1 MSPKIDKSK
10 SMIRR
15 VLKALFLL
23 FIIANASRAQVYN
36 NSVFIKNDV
45 NLNRNANRLQQA
57 VLNKNNNLVSL
68 VGNTLNRVTAK
79 IVDLNSQIEIPVD
92 NYMVFES
99 NGDGEVVWSTSF
111 EFINNDTADLTS
123 SAGLSL
129 KIGYTNDHYYIPIT
143 FRGDHDL
150 MMNGSRAVNLNS
162 SLNTIGVVELD
173 SLGQF
178 TRFLRG
184 DDDILI
190 SYDFQVKGDYMY
202 QLYSKLDPG
211 ISQASA
217 ECPELIYYL
226 RKTSLIDG
234 AIRQIDFNGKGF
246 DADGDGF
253 CTNSGANESF
263 GVFQFDVDDE
273 ENLLLAG
280 SFRGP
285 YQSTLSRNLS
295 ARDDEHHSFIA
306 KLNSSLITEWVRQI
320 NTLSGENRSFDGPF
334 EGKRVMTLKSGEI
347 LFISSNLNPN
357 YQFNLNGSSIN
368 TSNFK
373 NLFPGLTNSITK
385 VDADGNFQSVTFLDR
400 PVQDI
405 QEIQDSGDLMVVF
418 STFGRLGPAGPGTE
432 IHYYNATGRE
442 HTLINPKYPNNENHV
457 GFIRIDNEGN
467 YLSHKSWSRLSTEP
481 RTMYVHFYPVN
492 MPCDEFYMT
501 GFVFGQVD
509 MSLDATIQII
519 EGESGSDTFI
529 AKYAPLPPEIHV
541 TPPDDEQCIE
551 SVYLLPFTVTD
562 ALPGEIRIEVSS
574 SDEGILP
581 SDSLTILLDNPDNFI
596 RISSGNAHGSF
607 EIILRATNE
616 CDKTSEVRIP
626 WVIKE
631 PVAAPSILNEER
643 SYNLCEEENIVLTAS
658 IDNPVWSNGETTKS
672 INVTETGLYWV
683 SAIDPLGCKSANS
696 DTVDVYIFKT
706 SVKPIIEAS
715 GPTVLCEGEELTLT
729 TDLDRNIIWS
739 TGETTQSITV
749 TTSGTYS
756 IYQSSVRCGDGIASD
771 PFQVVFQSLPE
782 KPEIIIEDTNQAAVG
797 DDSIAI
803 CEGASIN
810 LTGPLGHNMIWSNG
824 STDRSIQVTTSGKYW
839 LHVERNGCISAASD
853 TLEIVIDRDFDMQ
866 VATET
871 TICTGTEII
880 ELSPRLSELGV
891 NLNWS
896 DGSNTETL
904 LVTEKGDY
912 WLEASRGACRKERV
926 FIRVD
931 HLCISR
937 LFIPDAF
944 SPNGDG
950 FHDTFEIKSL
960 HTTSFEI
967 GIFNQ
972 WGVMVFNSKTQEEQ
986 WDGQYQNQQAP
997 IGKYAYSI
1005 TYGGEDVNGKTQLF
1019 ARRGNLTLIR

>member
-1 MSPKIDKSK
+1 
-10 SMIRR
+10 MIKRA
-15 VLKALFLL
+15 LKVL
-23 FIIANASRAQVYN
+23 FILFITANALRAQVYN

-45 NLNRNANRLQQA
+45 NLRGIANRLQQA
-57 VLNKNNNLVSL
+57 VLNKDNNLVSII
-68 VGNTLNRVTAK
+68 NPTLNSVTAK
-79 IVDLNSQIEIPVD
+79 IVDTNGQIEIPID
-92 NYMVFES
+92 NSMVIES

-111 EFINNDTADLTS
+111 EFINNDLSDLSS

-129 KIGYTNDHYYIPIT
+129 KIGYTNDHYYIPFT
-143 FRGDHDL
+143 FRGDYDL
-150 MMNGSRAVNLNS
+150 MLNGSTAVNLNS
-162 SLNTIGVVELD
+162 SLKTIGVVELD

-184 DDDILI
+184 DFDILT
-190 SYDFQVKGDYMY
+190 SYDFEVKGDYMY
-202 QLYSKLDPG
+202 QLYTKLDPN

-217 ECPELIYYL
+217 ECPELIYYV

-234 AIRQIDFNGKGF
+234 TIRQIDFNGKGF
-246 DADGDGF
+246 DTNGDDF
-253 CTNSGANESF
+253 CSGSGANESF
-263 GVFQFDVDDE
+263 GVFEIDIDDAG
-273 ENLLLAG
+273 NLLLAG
-280 SFRGP
+280 SLRGP
-285 YQSTLSRNLS
+285 YQSTLSRNMS
-295 ARDDEHHSFIA
+295 VGNDEHHSFIA
-306 KLNSSLITEWVRQI
+306 KLNSSLIPEWVRQI
-320 NTLSGENRSFDGPF
+320 NTLSGESTTFSGPF
-334 EGKRVMTLKSGEI
+334 GRKRLKTLKSGET
-347 LFISSNLNPN
+347 LFISSNFNPN
-357 YQFNLNGSSIN
+357 YRFNLSGSSIN
-368 TSNFK
+368 TSNFQ

-385 VDADGNFQSVTFLDR
+385 VDADGNFQGVTFLDR

-405 QEIQDSGDLMVVF
+405 QEIQDSEDLMVVF

-467 YLSHKSWSRLSTEP
+467 YLSHKSWSRLSSGP
-481 RTMYVHFYPVN
+481 RSMYVHFYPVN

-501 GFVFGQVD
+501 GFSFDQVD
-509 MSLDATIQII
+509 MSLDATVQII
-519 EGESGSDTFI
+519 EGESDQDTFI
-529 AKYAPLPPEIHV
+529 AKYAPLPPEIDV

-551 SVYLLPFTVTD
+551 SVYMLPFTVTD

-574 SDEGILP
+574 SDESILP
-581 SDSLTILLDNPDNFI
+581 SDSLTILLDNPENFI

-631 PVAAPSILNEER
+631 PVAAPLILNEER
-643 SYNLCEEENIVLTAS
+643 SYNLCEVETIVLTAS

-672 INVTETGLYWV
+672 ITVAETGLYWV
-683 SAIDPLGCKSANS
+683 SAIDPFGCKSANS
-696 DTVDVYIFKT
+696 DTVDVFIFRT
-706 SVKPIIEAS
+706 TVKPIIETS
-715 GPTVLCEGEELTLT
+715 GHTVLCEGEELTLT
-729 TDLDRNIIWS
+729 TDLDRNIVWS

-749 TTSGTYS
+749 TASGTYS
-756 IYQSSVRCGDGIASD
+756 VYQSSVRCGDGIAAD
-771 PFQVVFQSLPE
+771 PVQVVFQSLPE
-782 KPEIIIEDTNQAAVG
+782 KPEIIIEDTNLAAVG
-797 DDSIAI
+797 ADSIAI

-810 LTGPLGHNMIWSNG
+810 LTGPVGQNMIWSNG

-839 LHVERNGCISAASD
+839 LQVERNGCLSPASD

-866 VATET
+866 IATET

-880 ELSPRLSELGV
+880 ELSPMLSEPDV
-891 NLNWS
+891 NLSWS

-904 LVTEKGDY
+904 LVTERGDY

-926 FIRVD
+926 YIKVD

-950 FHDTFEIKSL
+950 IHDTFEIKSL

-967 GIFNQ
+967 SIFNQ
-972 WGVMVFNSKTQEEQ
+972 WGIMVFNSKTLEEQ
-986 WDGQYQNQQAP
+986 WDGLYQNQPAP
-997 IGKYAYSI
+997 TGKYAYSI
-1005 TYGGEDVNGKTQLF
+1005 TYGGVDVIGKTQLF
-1019 ARRGNLTLIR
+1019 KRRGNLTLIH

>member
-1 MSPKIDKSK
+1 
-10 SMIRR
+10 MIRR
-15 VLKALFLL
+15 VLNVLFLL
-23 FIIANASRAQVYN
+23 FIIVNASRAQIYN

-45 NLNRNANRLQQA
+45 NLRGNANRLQQA
-57 VLNKNNNLVSL
+57 VLNKNNNLVSII
-68 VGNTLNRVTAK
+68 TPSLNRATAK
-79 IVDLNSQIEIPVD
+79 IVDRNSQIEIPVD
-92 NYMVFES
+92 NSMVIES

-111 EFINNDTADLTS
+111 EFINNDLSDLS
-123 SAGLSL
+123 SSGGLSL
-129 KIGYTNDHYYIPIT
+129 KIGYTNDHYYIPFA
-143 FRGDHDL
+143 FRGDYDL
-150 MMNGSRAVNLNS
+150 MMNGSRAVNINS
-162 SLNTIGVVELD
+162 SLNTIGVIELD

-202 QLYSKLDPG
+202 QLFTKLNPG
-211 ISQASA
+211 ISQANA
-217 ECPELIYYL
+217 ECPELIYYV

-234 AIRQIDFNGKGF
+234 AIKQIDFNGKGF
-246 DADGDGF
+246 DTNGDDF
-253 CTNSGANESF
+253 CSGSGANESF
-263 GVFQFDVDDE
+263 GVFQIDVDDE
-273 ENLLLAG
+273 GNLLLAG
-280 SFRGP
+280 NFRGP

-295 ARDDEHHSFIA
+295 ARDDEHYSFIA
-306 KLNSSLITEWVRQI
+306 KLNSSLIPEWARQI
-320 NTLSGENRSFDGPF
+320 NTLSGESTTFSGPF
-334 EGKRVMTLKSGEI
+334 GVKRLKALKSGEI
-347 LFISSNLNPN
+347 LFISSSFNPN

-385 VDADGNFQSVTFLDR
+385 VDADGNFQGVTFLDR

-405 QEIQDSGDLMVVF
+405 QEIQDSEDLMVVF
-418 STFGRLGPAGPGTE
+418 STFGRLGPAGSGTE

-442 HTLINPKYPNNENHV
+442 HRLINPKYPNNENHV

-467 YLSHKSWSRLSTEP
+467 YLSHKSWSRLSSEP
-481 RTMYVHFYPVN
+481 RSMYVHFYPVN

-501 GFVFGQVD
+501 GFSFDQVD

-519 EGESGSDTFI
+519 EGQSDQDTFI

-551 SVYLLPFTVTD
+551 SVYMLPFTVTD
-562 ALPGEIRIEVSS
+562 ALSGEIRLEVSS
-574 SDEGILP
+574 SDESILP
-581 SDSLTILLDNPDNFI
+581 SDSLTILLDSPDNFI
-596 RISSGNAHGSF
+596 RISTGNAHGSF

-643 SYNLCEEENIVLTAS
+643 SYNLCEEQTIVLTAS

-672 INVTETGLYWV
+672 ITVTETGLYWV
-683 SAIDPLGCKSANS
+683 SAIDPFGCKSANS
-696 DTVDVYIFKT
+696 DTVDVFIFKT

-715 GPTVLCEGEELTLT
+715 GPAVLCEGEELTLT

-739 TGETTQSITV
+739 TGENTQSITV

-756 IYQSSVRCGDGIASD
+756 VYQSSMICGDGIPAD
-771 PFQVVFQSLPE
+771 PVQVVFRSLPE
-782 KPEIIIEDTNQAAVG
+782 KPEIIIEDANPAALG

-810 LTGPLGHNMIWSNG
+810 LTGPLGQNMIWSNG
-824 STDRSIQVTTSGKYW
+824 STDRSIQVTASGKYW
-839 LHVERNGCISAASD
+839 LQVERNGCISPASD
-853 TLEIVIDRDFDMQ
+853 TLEIVIDRDFDLQ
-866 VATET
+866 IATEA

-880 ELSPRLSELGV
+880 ELSPKLSETGV

-896 DGSNTETL
+896 DGSITETL
-904 LVTEKGDY
+904 LVTEKGNY
-912 WLEASRGACRKERV
+912 WLEASRGACEKERV
-926 FIRVD
+926 YIRVD

-937 LFIPDAF
+937 LFIPNAF
-944 SPNGDG
+944 SPNSDG
-950 FHDTFEIKSL
+950 SHDTFEIKSL

-967 GIFNQ
+967 SIFNQ
-972 WGVMVFNSKTQEEQ
+972 WGEMVFNSKTQEEQ

-997 IGKYAYSI
+997 TGKYVYSI

-1019 ARRGNLTLIR
+1019 TRKGNLTLIR